1 MELGCSEVV
10 LDSSEVS
17 LDLSGLSMTDE
28 LDSKIEEESSTD
40 EDSLEEDVP
49 QEARI
54 PAVNMRREMFF
65 IYQHYR
71 YFLTR

>member
-1 MELGCSEVV
+1 
-10 LDSSEVS
+10 
-17 LDLSGLSMTDE
+17 MTDE